1 VYVKTNKK
9 AYTSN
14 VLTRVPIWGYDELV
28 DIFAVEISKNALKD
42 LEKVP
47 RPILDK
53 LQSWIEAIEI
63 EGLREVRKLSGFHD
77 EPLKGKRKGQRS
89 IRLNRAYRA
98 IYTIQNDKIE
108 FVLIEEVNKH
118 DY

>member
-1 VYVKTNKK
+1 MLVN
-9 AYTSN
+9 
-14 VLTRVPIWGYDELV
+14 IYD
-28 DIFAVEISKNALKD
+28 VEISRNALKD
-42 LEKVP
+42 LKKVP

-63 EGLREVRKLSGFHD
+63 EGLREVRKLPGFHD

-89 IRLNRAYRA
+89 IRLSRSYRA
-98 IYTIQNDKIE
+98 IYTVQNDKVE
-108 FVLIEEVNKH
+108 FVLVEEVNKH

>member
-1 VYVKTNKK
+1 M
-9 AYTSN
+9 
-14 VLTRVPIWGYDELV
+14 
-28 DIFAVEISKNALKD
+28 DIFNVEISKNALKE

-53 LQSWIEAIEI
+53 LQSWIEAVEI
-63 EGLREVRKLSGFHD
+63 EGLREVRKLSAFHD

-89 IRLNRAYRA
+89 IRLNRSYRA
-98 IYTIQNDKIE
+98 IYTIRIKKIE
-108 FVLIEEVNKH
+108 FVFIEEVNKH

>member
-1 VYVKTNKK
+1 MDIRNVELSNK
-9 AYTSN
+9 
-14 VLTRVPIWGYDELV
+14 
-28 DIFAVEISKNALKD
+28 ALKD
-42 LEKVP
+42 LRKLPKV
-47 RPILDK
+47 ILDK

-89 IRLNRAYRA
+89 IRLNKSYRA
-98 IYTIQNDKIE
+98 IYTIRNEKIE
-108 FVLIEEVNKH
+108 FILIEEVNKH

>member
-1 VYVKTNKK
+1 M
-9 AYTSN
+9 
-14 VLTRVPIWGYDELV
+14 GYITIV
-28 DIFAVEISKNALKD
+28 DIFTVEISKKALKD

-98 IYTIQNDKIE
+98 IYTIQTNKIE
-108 FVLIEEVNKH
+108 FILIEEVNKH

>member
-1 VYVKTNKK
+1 M
-9 AYTSN
+9 
-14 VLTRVPIWGYDELV
+14 
-28 DIFAVEISKNALKD
+28 DIFVVEISKHALNK

-77 EPLKGKRKGQRS
+77 EPLKGKREGQRS
-89 IRLNRAYRA
+89 IS
-98 IYTIQNDKIE
+98 
-108 FVLIEEVNKH
+108 LIEEVNKH

>member
-1 VYVKTNKK
+1 MIDLDKSAGTL
-9 AYTSN
+9 S
-14 VLTRVPIWGYDELV
+14 
-28 DIFAVEISKNALKD
+28 ALSA
-42 LEKVP
+42 LSALALYP
-47 RPILDK
+47 RPIIDK

-89 IRLNRAYRA
+89 IRLNRSYRA
-98 IYTIQNDKIE
+98 IYTIQKDKIE